1 MNYMRYWAMI
11 VKFLPT
17 RDGGGLGSV
26 NYLLNERQ
34 EQGTARVLKGNEA
47 QTRAIISQIHYKQK
61 TTFGVLSF
69 AEKASDIS
77 NETKQEIIKDF
88 ERHLLGDYMKDRV
101 NILWVEHS
109 DKDGRLELNFL
120 IPKIDLVSGKSFNPY
135 YDKRDRTNINLW
147 KRTINDEYNFISP
160 DDPKNQYNQNRHKA
174 TIEQHNTI
182 IELDN
187 QLKDLVSQGLIIN
200 RTHLIELLSSSGYEV
215 TRQPKSGIS
224 IKIPNQ
230 KKPFR
235 LKGGIY
241 SAEFTDL
248 KGLSE
253 LGESQS
259 RRIQQYANRDTQ
271 AECIANRARLEK
283 FISTR
288 DKRNQKRYKEQTI
301 SDNIANSEYKKRDN
315 TASYSKLN
323 GKNIQWLGVINRNDI
338 SMPRIF
344 SVFLAQ
350 SDRNTILSIGERE
363 IKRTEQSAKRVANSS
378 ELSNRTSQQN
388 NWESREVSS
397 VATTNTITDEGRN
410 SIFTTE
416 LWRSVNDGVRDRII
430 ERDREIARRNSE
442 ITGRDKE
449 QAERKYRAARSL
461 REFAQSENV
470 SILQRL
476 SREIQTRAREY
487 IINTQERIRQL
498 RQRAERD
505 REYQNRIKSALREW
519 QERIFNS
526 GISQIRERLQ
536 SFAKQ
541 LYFIR
546 NRVIDNQ
553 RDTKQKLGGYGEVV
567 SGSIQRINNQYGGKF
582 RESLEKQTA
591 AAITTCG
598 YEIERELKKPER
610 QRMVEIIRQKKCL
623 TIGM

>member
-1 MNYMRYWAMI
+1 MI

>member
-1 MNYMRYWAMI
+1 MI

-47 QTRAIISQIHYKQK
+47 QTRAIISQIYYKQK

-77 NETKQEIIKDF
+77 DETKQEIIKDF

-301 SDNIANSEYKKRDN
+301 SDNIANSEHKKRDN

-350 SDRNTILSIGERE
+350 SDRNTILSIRERE
-363 IKRTEQSAKRVANSS
+363 IKRREQSAKRVANSS

-388 NWESREVSS
+388 NWQSREVSS

-442 ITGRDKE
+442 ITGCDKE

-487 IINTQERIRQL
+487 IINTQERTRQL

-541 LYFIR
+541 LYLIR
-546 NRVIDNQ
+546 NRVTDNQ

-591 AAITTCG
+591 TAITTCG

-610 QRMVEIIRQKKCL
+610 QRMVELRRKKERSHH
-623 TIGM
+623 IQMGF

>member
-1 MNYMRYWAMI
+1 MI

-77 NETKQEIIKDF
+77 DETKQEIIKDF

-224 IKIPNQ
+224 IKILNQ

-248 KGLSE
+248 NGLSE

-301 SDNIANSEYKKRDN
+301 SDNIANSEHKKRDN

-350 SDRNTILSIGERE
+350 SDRNTILSIRERE
-363 IKRTEQSAKRVANSS
+363 IKRREQSAKRVANSS

-388 NWESREVSS
+388 NWQSREVSS

-442 ITGRDKE
+442 ITGCDKE

-487 IINTQERIRQL
+487 IINTQERTRQL

-541 LYFIR
+541 LYLIR
-546 NRVIDNQ
+546 NRVTYNQ

-591 AAITTCG
+591 TAITTCG

-610 QRMVEIIRQKKCL
+610 QRMVELRRKKERSHH
-623 TIGM
+623 IQMGF

>member
-1 MNYMRYWAMI
+1 MI

-301 SDNIANSEYKKRDN
+301 SDNIANSEHKKRDN

-323 GKNIQWLGVINRNDI
+323 GKNIQWLGVINRNYI

-350 SDRNTILSIGERE
+350 SDRNTILSIRERE
-363 IKRTEQSAKRVANSS
+363 IKRREQSAKRVANSS

-388 NWESREVSS
+388 NWQSREVSS

-487 IINTQERIRQL
+487 IINTQERTRQL

-541 LYFIR
+541 LYLIG

-610 QRMVEIIRQKKCL
+610 QRMVEIIRQKRRL